1 MKRLVQP
8 ELLDSLP
15 PEDPRARGSRHDLQR
30 INWWMGHHGIL
41 ARTLRQRLPAQPPGR
56 LLEIGAGDGEF
67 FLRLARQFVPPW
79 SPPRATLLDL
89 QNIVTAETLAACTR
103 RGWQVDTVVADVFDD
118 TTTKE
123 PTAAV
128 FANLFLHHFED
139 EALARLLL
147 KISQQTDLFIAL
159 EPRRVSQ
166 AWICGQLLRLIGCN
180 AVTLHDGVVSV
191 RAGFAGRELSA
202 LWPDAT
208 DWQLT
213 ERRAGLFSHL
223 FVAQRPRS

>member
-15 PEDPRARGSRHDLQR
+15 PDDPRARGSRRDLQR
-30 INWWMGHHGIL
+30 INWWMSHHGML
-41 ARTLRQRLPAQPPGR
+41 ARTLRQRLPDQTPGR

-79 SPPRATLLDL
+79 SPPRATLLDM
-89 QNIVTAETLAACTR
+89 QNIVTSETLAACAR
-103 RGWQVDTVVADVFDD
+103 LGWQVDVMVADVFDD
-118 TTTKE
+118 TASPE

-128 FANLFLHHFED
+128 FANLFLHHFAD
-139 EALARLLL
+139 DALARLLL
-147 KISQQTDLFIAL
+147 KMSQSTDLFIAL

-166 AWICGQLLRLIGCN
+166 PWICGQLLRLIGCN

-202 LWPDAT
+202 LWPQLAH
-208 DWQLT
+208 WQLT

-223 FVAQRPRS
+223 FVAQRRQ

>member
-8 ELLDSLP
+8 ELLDALP
-15 PEDPRARGSRHDLQR
+15 PEDPRARGSRRDLQR

-67 FLRLARQFVPPW
+67 FLRLARQFIPPW
-79 SPPRATLLDL
+79 PSPRATLLDM
-89 QNIVTAETLAACTR
+89 QNIVTAETLAACAR
-103 RGWQVDTVVADVFDD
+103 LGWQVNTVVADVFDD
-118 TTTKE
+118 AASPE
-123 PTAAV
+123 PAAAIV
-128 FANLFLHHFED
+128 ANLFLHHFED
-139 EALARLLL
+139 AALARLLL
-147 KISQQTDLFIAL
+147 KMSRRTDLFIAL

-166 AWICGQLLRLIGCN
+166 PWICGQLLRLVGCN
-180 AVTLHDGVVSV
+180 SVTLHDGVVSV

-202 LWPDAT
+202 LWPDAA

-223 FVAQRPRS
+223 FVAQRKR

>member
-15 PEDPRARGSRHDLQR
+15 PEDPRARGSRRDLQR

-67 FLRLARQFVPPW
+67 FLHLARQFVPPW
-79 SPPRATLLDL
+79 SPPRATLLDM
-89 QNIVTAETLAACTR
+89 QNIVTAETLAACAR
-103 RGWQVDTVVADVFDD
+103 RGWQVDAVVADVFDD
-118 TTTKE
+118 TASKE
-123 PTAAV
+123 PSAAI
-128 FANLFLHHFED
+128 FANLFLHHFAD
-139 EALARLLL
+139 DALARLLF
-147 KISQQTDLFIAL
+147 KMSQQTDLFIAL
-159 EPRRVSQ
+159 EPRRVAQ
-166 AWICGQLLRLIGCN
+166 PWICGQLLRLVGCN

-191 RAGFAGRELSA
+191 RAGFVGRELSA
-202 LWPDAT
+202 LWPDAAN
-208 DWQLT
+208 WQLT

-223 FVAQRPRS
+223 FVAQRRR